1 MTEELRQWRKDRNI
15 TEANTK
21 VYVENVLEE
30 LLEIYYTD
38 KDYIKEEKDLMMD
51 MFFRAKP
58 ISTEDTLDAIQDI
71 QVFSIN
77 ETELMGYDNVRCNQ
91 EVFSEINSR
100 LQDPEQVIEWKTT
113 KSKGKWKKDLQ
124 QDVNTLYKAD
134 YSKAKN
140 LMRLYKDLQDVS
152 REELLRRRD
161 LVSIND
167 ELTFEEKR
175 INIENIDKELGL
187 ADVNIKALKD
197 IAESMP
203 DIPKMDG

>member
-1 MTEELRQWRKDRNI
+1 MTEELRKWRKDRNI

-38 KDYIKEEKDLMMD
+38 KKEINYYKTLIMHGWFDLE
-51 MFFRAKP
+51 P

-134 YSKAKN
+134 YSKAK
-140 LMRLYKDLQDVS
+140 L
-152 REELLRRRD
+152 
-161 LVSIND
+161 
-167 ELTFEEKR
+167 
-175 INIENIDKELGL
+175 
-187 ADVNIKALKD
+187 
-197 IAESMP
+197 
-203 DIPKMDG
+203 